1 MRENEDHTDKGRE
14 RVMLLLAIVDDD
26 PNDSSA
32 LSALVAEYFKKNN
45 RAYMF
50 RVFNTSMDFI
60 RSTEN
65 YDIVFMDIRMDQLD
79 GLEVARIMRK
89 INTSSALI
97 FVTHMAQ
104 LAIKG
109 YEVDALHY
117 LTKPLSAEK
126 LTQVLSKAADKLSV
140 EPPSVVIS
148 CDGET
153 LKLYESDILYN
164 EHILSQTC
172 GTERIDNRLHQPR
185 KWNFSEASSRKF

>member
-65 YDIVFMDIRMDQLD
+65 YDIVFMDIEMEDLD
-79 GLEVARIMRK
+79 GM
-89 INTSSALI
+89 SAAKLLRERDKSVTLI
-97 FVTHMAQ
+97 FVTNMAQ

-109 YEVDALHY
+109 YEVDALDFIV
-117 LTKPLSAEK
+117 KPLRQHRAGK
-126 LTQVLSKAADKLSV
+126 HGV
-140 EPPSVVIS
+140 
-148 CDGET
+148 
-153 LKLYESDILYN
+153 
-164 EHILSQTC
+164 HIAL
-172 GTERIDNRLHQPR
+172 IIRLM
-185 KWNFSEASSRKF
+185 

>member
-65 YDIVFMDIRMDQLD
+65 YDIVFMDIRMLP
-79 GLEVARIMRK
+79 ESCAKSTRARR
-89 INTSSALI
+89 
-97 FVTHMAQ
+97 
-104 LAIKG
+104 
-109 YEVDALHY
+109 
-117 LTKPLSAEK
+117 
-126 LTQVLSKAADKLSV
+126 
-140 EPPSVVIS
+140 
-148 CDGET
+148 
-153 LKLYESDILYN
+153 
-164 EHILSQTC
+164 
-172 GTERIDNRLHQPR
+172 
-185 KWNFSEASSRKF
+185 